1 MGIIIAILF
10 FIAASVPASAAER
23 ILTAKSDL
31 MALSLEELMNITVTS
46 VSKKEERLAETAA
59 AIYVITGE
67 DIRRSGAAGIPEALR
82 MAPGLQVAR
91 IGSNTWAISSRG
103 FNERFSN
110 KLLVLMDGRTV
121 YTPIFSG
128 VLWNTKDTML
138 EDIER
143 IEVIRGPGAALWG
156 SNAVNGVI
164 NIITKKTGYTQGGI
178 VSGGAGTE
186 ERGFGALRYG
196 GKLAEDISY
205 RGYVKYFNRD
215 DFILSSGENPPNDK
229 WNALRGGFRADGNIN
244 GTDYFTLQGDIY
256 NGSGGG
262 REDVFVPFS
271 PYALQKDVDTEFIGG
286 NILGRWK
293 HKYSDT
299 SEASLQLYYDRTEDR
314 FDFLQDMN
322 AVVNTYDV
330 DFQHRFHLSDK
341 QEFTYGLGF
350 RHISD
355 DVSDDANVSYT
366 RQSKSSQ
373 LYSAFVHDEITLIA
387 DRLKIILGSR
397 FEHHYYTGFEIQP
410 NGHILW
416 TPRKRHTVW
425 GAVSRAVRTPSRVDR
440 DLKSLYAGVLPP
452 GSLFYGSPAAL
463 YSISGNSSYASEDLI
478 AYDIGYRFQ
487 PSDDLSIDIA
497 SFYNTYNNLRTYELG
512 NPFLE
517 ASSSS
522 AHLII
527 PTTLNNK
534 KYGETYGLE
543 ISAQWQ
549 VLQQWRL
556 HASYSNLQVQM
567 HGKDGTTDTVTINRE
582 AGTSPRNQFT
592 LRSSYD
598 LHENMEFDAFIRYV
612 DRLSTDA
619 INSYTEMDIRFGWS
633 PIKNLDVS
641 IIGQNLL
648 NESHTEFKAEGF
660 YYLKR
665 IFKGVYTERLHGDF
679 KSKCG

>member
-1 MGIIIAILF
+1 
-10 FIAASVPASAAER
+10 
-23 ILTAKSDL
+23 
-31 MALSLEELMNITVTS
+31 
-46 VSKKEERLAETAA
+46 
-59 AIYVITGE
+59 
-67 DIRRSGAAGIPEALR
+67 
-82 MAPGLQVAR
+82 
-91 IGSNTWAISSRG
+91 
-103 FNERFSN
+103 
-110 KLLVLMDGRTV
+110 
-121 YTPIFSG
+121 
-128 VLWNTKDTML
+128 
-138 EDIER
+138 
-143 IEVIRGPGAALWG
+143 
-156 SNAVNGVI
+156 
-164 NIITKKTGYTQGGI
+164 
-178 VSGGAGTE
+178 
-186 ERGFGALRYG
+186 
-196 GKLAEDISY
+196 
-205 RGYVKYFNRD
+205 
-215 DFILSSGENPPNDK
+215 
-229 WNALRGGFRADGNIN
+229 
-244 GTDYFTLQGDIY
+244 
-256 NGSGGG
+256 
-262 REDVFVPFS
+262 
-271 PYALQKDVDTEFIGG
+271 
-286 NILGRWK
+286 
-293 HKYSDT
+293 
-299 SEASLQLYYDRTEDR
+299 
-314 FDFLQDMN
+314 
-322 AVVNTYDV
+322 
-330 DFQHRFHLSDK
+330 
-341 QEFTYGLGF
+341 
-350 RHISD
+350 
-355 DVSDDANVSYT
+355 
-366 RQSKSSQ
+366 
-373 LYSAFVHDEITLIA
+373 
-387 DRLKIILGSR
+387 
-397 FEHHYYTGFEIQP
+397 
-410 NGHILW
+410 
-416 TPRKRHTVW
+416 
-425 GAVSRAVRTPSRVDR
+425 
-440 DLKSLYAGVLPP
+440 LKSLYAGVLPP